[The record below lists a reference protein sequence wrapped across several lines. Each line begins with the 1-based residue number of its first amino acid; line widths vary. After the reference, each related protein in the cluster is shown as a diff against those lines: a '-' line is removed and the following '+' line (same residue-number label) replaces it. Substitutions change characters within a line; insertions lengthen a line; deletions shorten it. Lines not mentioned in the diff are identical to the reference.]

1 MQSDLTGNSNVST
14 SGKDHNLPARSA
26 YLMGATG
33 ASREAANNDEI
44 AKLLES
50 ALQANLRL
58 QVDLMSQ
65 IDSICKQ
72 KFQNRLDSAKTVA
85 VLGSLWSEEKV
96 RKSEPY
102 KSMPYEYY
110 KQFTKRLRQ
119 EYEQENIT
127 ESFKPLL
134 YEKEVDG
141 MRKKF
146 RKSHRKT
153 KDEKKSGLSMNEN
166 KSHET
171 ESNLG
176 EDSETKNILGE
187 NIQHIILTANQN
199 IASDTEKGVEEIAI
213 VTDSNPKRLRLNWK
227 TPKKLMSA
235 WQYNPDRRWHRR
247 FFVDPAASIPKPNDD
262 TLKRR
267 QMEKGIPFSHLVSP
281 WSRTESQKLRDY
293 VEQVRASTIKASIS
307 SDISEKEDAKQNNKT
322 LSSAATS
329 SEKKIH
335 IKNTMKVPDSMIDF
349 KKVSAL
355 SGVRTPQECKYKYF
369 YDASPSI
376 NKTPFTRTESI
387 KIMEIVQTSDE
398 NPSWD
403 FVAKSLGSSRTPFQ
417 CFQHFMTKLDTSQ
430 VQIPWTQQEDDLLL
444 RYIAA
449 CGPQFVL
456 SLRTA
461 GSLGARLLPGRPA
474 GQILNRAHHT
484 LANPKFI
491 YDKWSDDEERIL
503 ALSIRAYC
511 KHPSPQLLAGSH
523 FPTRCSKMVVEK
535 WIRSLSP
542 EFSTAPF
549 TPEEDRELA
558 NIVRKSGYSFCWK
571 EIAQQF
577 PNRRPFALKNR
588 WLDLAS
594 SEELLKMHDITIK
607 KKLSRRGI
615 LGEESI
621 LHPNDLVLRK
631 RKSL

>member
-1 MQSDLTGNSNVST
+1 MMQSDLPEKNNGSAN
-14 SGKDHNLPARSA
+14 GKDHHLTDKPEDFVNTTRIIRD
-26 YLMGATG
+26 T
-33 ASREAANNDEI
+33 ANNDEI
-44 AKLLES
+44 AELLES
-50 ALQANLRL
+50 TLQANLKL
-58 QVDLMSQ
+58 QTDLMSQ
-65 IDSICKQ
+65 INSVCKQ
-72 KFQNRLDSAKTVA
+72 KVQNRLDSAKTVA

-96 RKSEPY
+96 KKSESY

-110 KQFTKRLRQ
+110 KHFTKRLRQ
-119 EYEQENIT
+119 EYEQENMT

-134 YEKEVDG
+134 CEKEVDG

-146 RKSHRKT
+146 RKSHRKMN
-153 KDEKKSGLSMNEN
+153 DEKKRGLSTNEN
-166 KSHET
+166 KSYEN
-171 ESNLG
+171 ENNLDEG
-176 EDSETKNILGE
+176 SEAQDILVED
-187 NIQHIILTANQN
+187 IQDEILTANQN
-199 IASDTEKGVEEIAI
+199 KIGDTEKGVEEVA
-213 VTDSNPKRLRLNWK
+213 VETNSNPKRLRLNWK

-235 WQYNPDRRWHRR
+235 WQCNPDRRWFRR

-267 QMEKGIPFSHLVSP
+267 QMEKGIPFSHLISP
-281 WSRTESQKLRDY
+281 WSKSETTKLREY
-293 VEQVRASTIKASIS
+293 VEQARASMIVTSNFSDLSEIQDVEQNDETCS
-307 SDISEKEDAKQNNKT
+307 S
-322 LSSAATS
+322 ATS
-329 SEKKIH
+329 SEDNNH
-335 IKNTMKVPDSMIDF
+335 IKNTMEVPDSMIDF
-349 KKVSAL
+349 NNVSEL
-355 SGVRTPQECKYKYF
+355 SGKRTPQECKDKYLF
-369 YDASPSI
+369 TESPSI
-376 NKTPFTRTESI
+376 NKTAFTRVESI

-398 NPSWD
+398 NPSWE
-403 FVAKSLGSSRTPFQ
+403 FIAKSLGSSRTPFQ

-430 VQIPWTQQEDDLLL
+430 VQIPWTPQEDDLLL

-449 CGPQFVL
+449 CGPQFAL

-461 GSLGARLLPGRPA
+461 GNLGARLLPGRPA

-491 YDKWSDDEERIL
+491 YDKWSDEEERML

-511 KHPSPQLLAGSH
+511 KHPSPQLLASRH

-542 EFSTAPF
+542 EFSTRPF
-549 TPEEDRELA
+549 TPEEDKTLA
-558 NIVRKSGYSFCWK
+558 DTVRKSGDSFCWK
-571 EIAQQF
+571 NIAQQF

-588 WLDLAS
+588 WLDLAT

-621 LHPNDLVLRK
+621 LHPNDMVIRK